1 MPEEEKDVEAVAES
15 AEANEAA
22 QAAKSARKKKI
33 ALIIVLVI
41 VGLALAAGIS
51 LLVVTKVVG
60 DLPVG
65 GGSAEEE
72 SSGPRYHDS
81 GIFVKLGDPKEGI
94 LVNVGGPRS
103 GKYLKAS
110 IIVEYNPGKQSVIN
124 EETHA
129 LQPDAE
135 VKVNDVATQFL
146 RATKLEDFDADKQD
160 EFKKQLKDALNA
172 ALGGGSVYDV
182 YITSFLLQ

>member
-1 MPEEEKDVEAVAES
+1 MPEEEKEVETT
-15 AEANEAA
+15 AA
-22 QAAKSARKKKI
+22 PPPPAQSSSKKKT
-33 ALIIVLVI
+33 IIMIVVLVI

-51 LLVVTKVVG
+51 LFVVTKVMG
-60 DLPVG
+60 DIPA
-65 GGSAEEE
+65 GSEDED
-72 SSGPRYHDS
+72 SGPRYHDA
-81 GIFVKLGDPKEGI
+81 GVFVKLGDPKEGI

-110 IIVEYNPGKQSVIN
+110 IIVEFNPGKKAVIN
-124 EETHA
+124 EDTHT

-146 RATKLEDFDADKQD
+146 RSTSLEDFDASKQD
-160 EFKKQLKDALNA
+160 EFKKQLKDALNV

>member
-1 MPEEEKDVEAVAES
+1 MPDEEKEVETATVPPPP
-15 AEANEAA
+15 AA
-22 QAAKSARKKKI
+22 QSKKKTI
-33 ALIIVLVI
+33 ILIVVLVI

-51 LLVVTKVVG
+51 LFVVTKVMG
-60 DLPVG
+60 DIPG
-65 GGSAEEE
+65 GGSEEGD
-72 SSGPRYHDS
+72 SGPRYHDA
-81 GIFVKLGDPKEGI
+81 GVFVKLGDPKEGI

-110 IIVEYNPGKQSVIN
+110 IIVEFNPGKKSVIN
-124 EETHA
+124 EETNT

-135 VKVNDVATQFL
+135 VKINDVATQFL
-146 RATKLEDFDADKQD
+146 RATSMEDFDADKQD

>member
-1 MPEEEKDVEAVAES
+1 MPEEEKEVES
-15 AEANEAA
+15 AITAA
-22 QAAKSARKKKI
+22 PPAQSQRKKI

-51 LLVVTKVVG
+51 LFVVTKVMS
-60 DLPVG
+60 DLPAG
-65 GGSAEEE
+65 GGEYEEGSA
-72 SSGPRYHDS
+72 PRYHDS
-81 GIFVKLGDPKEGI
+81 GVFIKLGDAKEGI

-110 IIVEYNPGKQSVIN
+110 IIVEFNPGKQSVIN
-124 EETHA
+124 EETKT

-135 VKVNDVATQFL
+135 VKANDVATQFL
-146 RATKLEDFDADKQD
+146 RSTKLEDFDADKQD

>member
-1 MPEEEKDVEAVAES
+1 MPDEEKEVET
-15 AEANEAA
+15 AA
-22 QAAKSARKKKI
+22 PPPPPAQSKKKTYIII
-33 ALIIVLVI
+33 AVLV
-41 VGLALAAGIS
+41 VLGLALAAGIS
-51 LLVVTKVVG
+51 LFVVTKVMG
-60 DLPVG
+60 DIPG
-65 GGSAEEE
+65 GGSGEEDD
-72 SSGPRYHDS
+72 SGPRYHDA
-81 GIFVKLGDPKEGI
+81 GVFVKLGDPKEGI

-110 IIVEYNPGKQSVIN
+110 IIVEFNPGKKAVIN
-124 EETHA
+124 EETNS

-146 RATKLEDFDADKQD
+146 RSTSLEDFDADKQD
-160 EFKKQLKDALNA
+160 EFKKQLKDALNS

>member
-1 MPEEEKDVEAVAES
+1 M
-15 AEANEAA
+15 
-22 QAAKSARKKKI
+22 
-33 ALIIVLVI
+33 
-41 VGLALAAGIS
+41 
-51 LLVVTKVVG
+51 
-60 DLPVG
+60 
-65 GGSAEEE
+65 
-72 SSGPRYHDS
+72 RYHDE
-81 GIFVKLGDPKEGI
+81 GVFIKLGDPKEGI

-110 IIVEYNPGKQSVIN
+110 IIVEFNPAKKSVIN
-124 EETHA
+124 DETHT

-146 RATKLEDFDADKQD
+146 RATSLEDFDADKQD

>member
-1 MPEEEKDVEAVAES
+1 MPEEEKEIETAP
-15 AEANEAA
+15 AA
-22 QAAKSARKKKI
+22 PPAQSQRKKI

-51 LLVVTKVVG
+51 LFVVTKVMG
-60 DLPVG
+60 DLPSG
-65 GGSAEEE
+65 GEHEE

-81 GIFVKLGDPKEGI
+81 GVFIKLGDAKEGI

-103 GKYLKAS
+103 GKFLKAS
-110 IIVEYNPGKQSVIN
+110 IIVEFNPGKKSVIN
-124 EETHA
+124 EETNT

-146 RATKLEDFDADKQD
+146 RAAKLEDFDADKQD

-172 ALGGGSVYDV
+172 ALGGGSVYDI

>member
-1 MPEEEKDVEAVAES
+1 MPDEEKDVEKT
-15 AEANEAA
+15 AA
-22 QAAKSARKKKI
+22 PPPPDPAKSKKKTI
-33 ALIIVLVI
+33 ILIVVLVI

-51 LLVVTKVVG
+51 LFVVTKVMG
-60 DLPVG
+60 DIPS
-65 GGSAEEE
+65 GGSEEE
-72 SSGPRYHDS
+72 DSGPRYHDA
-81 GIFVKLGDPKEGI
+81 GVFIKLGDPKEGI

-103 GKYLKAS
+103 GKFLKAS
-110 IIVEYNPGKQSVIN
+110 IIVEYNPGKKSVIN
-124 EETHA
+124 EETHS

-146 RATKLEDFDADKQD
+146 RATSLEDFDADKQD

>member
-1 MPEEEKDVEAVAES
+1 MPDEEKEVETIAAVPPPPS
-15 AEANEAA
+15 AA
-22 QAAKSARKKKI
+22 QSKKKTIIMI
-33 ALIIVLVI
+33 AVLVI

-51 LLVVTKVVG
+51 LFVVTKFMGEVG
-60 DLPVG
+60 S
-65 GGSAEEE
+65 GGSEEE
-72 SSGPRYHDS
+72 VSGPRYHDA

-110 IIVEYNPGKQSVIN
+110 IIVEFNPGKKSVIN
-124 EETHA
+124 EETNS

-146 RATKLEDFDADKQD
+146 RATSLEDFDADKQD
-160 EFKKQLKDALNA
+160 EFKKQFKDALNA

>member
-1 MPEEEKDVEAVAES
+1 MPDEEKEVDKAAVPPPPAS
-15 AEANEAA
+15 
-22 QAAKSARKKKI
+22 QSKKKTI
-33 ALIIVLVI
+33 ILIVVLVI

-51 LLVVTKVVG
+51 LFVVTKVMG
-60 DLPVG
+60 DIPS
-65 GGSAEEE
+65 GSEEGDA
-72 SSGPRYHDS
+72 GPRYHDA
-81 GIFVKLGDPKEGI
+81 GVFVKLGDPKEGI

-110 IIVEYNPGKQSVIN
+110 IIVEFNPGKKSVIN
-124 EETHA
+124 EETNS

-146 RATKLEDFDADKQD
+146 RATSLEDFDADKQD

>member
-1 MPEEEKDVEAVAES
+1 MPNEEKDVEETT
-15 AEANEAA
+15 AA
-22 QAAKSARKKKI
+22 PPPPPGQSKKKTI
-33 ALIIVLVI
+33 ILIVVLVI

-51 LLVVTKVVG
+51 LFVVTKVMG
-60 DLPVG
+60 DIPG
-65 GGSAEEE
+65 GGSEEE
-72 SSGPRYHDS
+72 DSGSRYHDA
-81 GIFVKLGDPKEGI
+81 GVFVKLGDAKEGI

-110 IIVEYNPGKQSVIN
+110 IIVEFNPGKKAVIN
-124 EETHA
+124 EETHS

-146 RATKLEDFDADKQD
+146 RATSLEDFDADKQD

>member
-1 MPEEEKDVEAVAES
+1 MPDEEKEVETIAAVPPPPS
-15 AEANEAA
+15 AA
-22 QAAKSARKKKI
+22 QSKKKTIIMI
-33 ALIIVLVI
+33 AVLVI

-51 LLVVTKVVG
+51 LFVVTKFMGEVG
-60 DLPVG
+60 S
-65 GGSAEEE
+65 GGSEEE
-72 SSGPRYHDS
+72 DSGPRYHDA

-110 IIVEYNPGKQSVIN
+110 IIAEFNPGKKSVIN
-124 EETHA
+124 EETHS

-135 VKVNDVATQFL
+135 VKANDVATQFL
-146 RATKLEDFDADKQD
+146 RSTSLEDFDADKQE

>member
-1 MPEEEKDVEAVAES
+1 MPNEEKEVETTVAPPPPATQS
-15 AEANEAA
+15 
-22 QAAKSARKKKI
+22 KRKTI
-33 ALIIVLVI
+33 ILIVVLVI

-51 LLVVTKVVG
+51 LFVVTKVMG
-60 DLPVG
+60 DIP
-65 GGSAEEE
+65 GGSEEE
-72 SSGPRYHDS
+72 DSGPRYHDA
-81 GIFVKLGDPKEGI
+81 GVFVKLGDPKEGI

-110 IIVEYNPGKQSVIN
+110 IIVEFNPGKKAVIN
-124 EETHA
+124 EETHS

-146 RATKLEDFDADKQD
+146 RATSLEDFDADKQD
-160 EFKKQLKDALNA
+160 EFKKQLKDAINA

>member
-1 MPEEEKDVEAVAES
+1 MPDEEKEVETIAVPPPPDP
-15 AEANEAA
+15 
-22 QAAKSARKKKI
+22 AKSKKKTI
-33 ALIIVLVI
+33 ILIVVLVI

-51 LLVVTKVVG
+51 LFVVTKFMG
-60 DLPVG
+60 DISS
-65 GGSAEEE
+65 GGSEEE
-72 SSGPRYHDS
+72 DSGPRYHDA
-81 GIFVKLGDPKEGI
+81 GVFVKLGDPKEGI

-110 IIVEYNPGKQSVIN
+110 IIVEYNPGKKAVIN
-124 EETHA
+124 EETHT

-146 RATKLEDFDADKQD
+146 RATSLEDFDADKQD
-160 EFKKQLKDALNA
+160 DFKKQLKDALNA